1 MKRTAISILTSVCI
15 LATPIGVLA
24 NDNLQLSTY
33 EKGID
38 HNDIKIIQR
47 ALKSDGSYNHN
58 ELTSYFGPITESAVK
73 DFQRKYGLSADGVVG
88 GGTIKKMESLGL
100 FTYGVLTKS
109 KYEKGMSHSEVQV
122 IQRAL
127 KSVGVYN
134 YGEYT
139 DYFGPVTENAVKDFQ
154 RKYGLGADGI
164 AGLSTLSKLRELGLV
179 TYNATASVQT
189 KAVGVL
195 TMTAYK
201 KGMNDSEVKILQ
213 NALKLA
219 GTFKEDSTTSYFGPS
234 TEQAV
239 KDFQRKH
246 NLTADGIAGGSTLEK
261 LKTVGLVTY
270 NVSRSSAKRGYG
282 ENLDWWSQ
290 VEKILVRNKT
300 TMTVQDFE
308 TGLQFKV
315 KYTAGSNH
323 ADVETLTHNDTNI
336 MKKIWGGFSWER
348 RPVLVF
354 LNGRTIA
361 ASMTAMPH
369 AGVEG
374 KTAGQTV
381 SGRSGGY
388 GTGYN
393 YDFVKGNGMSGHVDI
408 HFKNSLR
415 HKDNRQDSKHQSA
428 IKKAAGLR

>member
-1 MKRTAISILTSVCI
+1 
-15 LATPIGVLA
+15 
-24 NDNLQLSTY
+24 
-33 EKGID
+33 
-38 HNDIKIIQR
+38 
-47 ALKSDGSYNHN
+47 
-58 ELTSYFGPITESAVK
+58 
-73 DFQRKYGLSADGVVG
+73 
-88 GGTIKKMESLGL
+88 
-100 FTYGVLTKS
+100 
-109 KYEKGMSHSEVQV
+109 
-122 IQRAL
+122 
-127 KSVGVYN
+127 
-134 YGEYT
+134 
-139 DYFGPVTENAVKDFQ
+139 
-154 RKYGLGADGI
+154 
-164 AGLSTLSKLRELGLV
+164 
-179 TYNATASVQT
+179 
-189 KAVGVL
+189 
-195 TMTAYK
+195 
-201 KGMNDSEVKILQ
+201 
-213 NALKLA
+213 
-219 GTFKEDSTTSYFGPS
+219 
-234 TEQAV
+234 
-239 KDFQRKH
+239 
-246 NLTADGIAGGSTLEK
+246 
-261 LKTVGLVTY
+261 
-270 NVSRSSAKRGYG
+270 
-282 ENLDWWSQ
+282 
-290 VEKILVRNKT
+290 
-300 TMTVQDFE
+300 MTVQDFE